1 MHWNDEKPR
10 KMEEELAERGGS
22 NPMHF
27 MLVATEHTNKRMSA
41 FGDTLKTRETG
52 TQRTLAASTEQMLV
66 VISIEI
72 DECCIYNDEFC
83 I

>member
-1 MHWNDEKPR
+1 MDLWIY
-10 KMEEELAERGGS
+10 GS
-22 NPMHF
+22 MDLWIYGS
-27 MLVATEHTNKRMSA
+27 MDLW
-41 FGDTLKTRETG
+41 TRETG